1 MNCEYCGATI
11 PAGAGNCPACG
22 AAVTVQVV
30 QSGQA
35 LQPAAS
41 FQPGYTPQPG
51 YTAFS
56 QQGTQVA
63 LGRRSRVVYIMLAIF
78 LGCLGIH
85 NFYANRIA
93 PGLAQLL
100 VTIFLSWLVYPLL
113 LIWAWI
119 IVECCVIKVDG
130 RGVPFD

>member
-1 MNCEYCGATI
+1 MNCEYCGAAI
-11 PAGAGNCPACG
+11 PAGAGNCPSCG
-22 AAVTVQVV
+22 AAVAVQVV
-30 QSGQA
+30 QPEQV
-35 LQPAAS
+35 LRPAAN

-51 YTAFS
+51 CPIS
-56 QQGTQVA
+56 PQQGTQIA
-63 LGRRSRVVYIMLAIF
+63 LGRRARVVYIMLAIF
-78 LGCLGIH
+78 LGLLGIH

-100 VTIFLSWLVYPLL
+100 MTIFLGWLIFPLL
-113 LIWAWI
+113 FILIWI